1 MRLLRHALP
10 GYLPTEVAYT
20 PYQHHWPPAGRPRAA
35 PDTPTNNKN
44 NNKTATMTKRSSTG
58 SQDRP
63 DIADPTT
70 PTPTMLPW

>member
-10 GYLPTEVAYT
+10 GYLPTEVAYN

-35 PDTPTNNKN
+35 LDTPTNNNN
-44 NNKTATMTKRSSTG
+44 NNKTTTMTKRSSTG

-63 DIADPTT
+63 ATAV
-70 PTPTMLPW
+70 PTMTTQELLW